1 MQMREF
7 GKTGVQVSALAFG
20 CGRVGGLLV
29 NGSQI
34 DQERAFDAA
43 LAGGIN
49 WFDTAE
55 AYGSEEALGK
65 LLAWRKAEMNVSTD
79 VNVSTKVT
87 LDPQSSDLAGDV
99 VRQSEACM
107 RRLQRDRLTVLQ
119 VHNRIDD
126 TATGNGLTIAQM
138 TGPVL
143 EGLSRMRA
151 MGKTK
156 LIGLTALGD
165 TASILQVI
173 DTGAFQSAQIY
184 YNPINPS
191 AARAMPPAWSGQNF
205 AQVMTIAQKH
215 GMGMLG
221 IRILDGGIIAT
232 DQRDNPVS
240 MMARETSEDIE
251 QNKTTRMLEAL
262 QKKCPDAISNRAQ
275 FGVRFA
281 LGCQYLS
288 AGIVGI
294 GEPFHV
300 DEALAA
306 ESMGPLPADAYGVL
320 ENMYES
326 NFG

>member
-1 MQMREF
+1 MRMRSF
-7 GKTGVQVSALAFG
+7 GKTGIAVSALTFG

-29 NGSQI
+29 NGSDK
-34 DQERAFDAA
+34 DQQRAFDAA

-65 LLAWRKAEMNVSTD
+65 LLAARKADVS
-79 VNVSTKVT
+79 VSTKVT
-87 LDPQSSDLAGDV
+87 LNAGSSDLAGDV
-99 VRQSEACM
+99 VRQAKASM
-107 RRLQRDRLTVLQ
+107 VRLQREQLTVLQ

-126 TATGNGLTIAQM
+126 SGEGNALTTAQM

-143 EGLSRMRA
+143 EGLTRMRE
-151 MGKTK
+151 KDRTR

-165 TASILQVI
+165 TKSILRVL

-191 AARAMPPAWSGQNF
+191 AARTMPAAWTGQDF
-205 AQVMTIAQKH
+205 AQVMAMAEKH
-215 GMGMLG
+215 GMGILG

-232 DQRDNPVS
+232 DQRDKPVS
-240 MMARETSEDIE
+240 MMARDTSEDIE
-251 QNKTTRMLEAL
+251 QRKTARMVEAL
-262 QKKCPDAISNRAQ
+262 QRACPEAIARRAQ

-281 LGCQYLS
+281 LACPYLS
-288 AGIVGI
+288 TAIVGI
-294 GEPFHV
+294 GAPAHV

-306 ESMGPLPADAYGVL
+306 ETMDALPQSVFDTL
-320 ENMYES
+320 ESLYTGDFS
-326 NFG
+326 

>member
-7 GKTGVQVSALAFG
+7 GKNGVHVSALAFG

-29 NGSQI
+29 NGSRI
-34 DQERAFDAA
+34 DKERAFDAA

-65 LLAWRKAEMNVSTD
+65 LLAWRKAE

-87 LDPQSSDLAGDV
+87 LDPKSADLAGDV
-99 VRQSEACM
+99 ARQAEACM
-107 RRLQRDRLTVLQ
+107 RRLQRDRLSVLQ

-126 TATGNGLTIAQM
+126 RATGNGLTIAQM

-143 EGLSRMRA
+143 EGLSRMRDT
-151 MGKTK
+151 GKTK

-165 TASILQVI
+165 TASIVQVM

-191 AARAMPPAWSGQNF
+191 AARAMPSAWSGQNF

-215 GMGMLG
+215 GMGILG

-232 DQRDNPVS
+232 DQRDKPVS
-240 MMARETSEDIE
+240 MMARETSEEIE
-251 QNKTTRMLEAL
+251 QKKATRMLEVL
-262 QKKCPDAISNRAQ
+262 QEKCPDAISNRAQ

-288 AGIVGI
+288 AGIIGI

-306 ESMGPLPADAYGVL
+306 ERLGPLPADAYDVL
-320 ENMYES
+320 ESLYEN